1 METTALDKTSVIVN
15 ENSQTAVELHQAGAT
30 VVGVTSLLLGG
41 WAIACMTAGV
51 IASGNPVALVTEY
64 FKVLAG

>member
-1 METTALDKTSVIVN
+1 MKTTASIKTSTIVN
-15 ENSQTAVELHQAGAT
+15 ENSHTTVDVHQAGAT

-51 IASGNPVALVTEY
+51 ITSGGPVALATEY
-64 FKVLAG
+64 FKALAG